1 MGCVA
6 TFSDNNCTVLIRNCA
21 VVVCKCCNTFHIT
34 HLTTVLIR
42 NFAVVVCKCCD
53 TSRISH
59 LNYADMRC
67 IELSICKNMRAEEDE
82 ESEVT
87 QKIWTLL
94 LFHSGVITHPV
105 PVKTLFYRS
114 SSLPHI

>member
-1 MGCVA
+1 MCNMGCVA

-21 VVVCKCCNTFHIT
+21 VVVCKCCNTY
-34 HLTTVLIR
+34 
-42 NFAVVVCKCCD
+42 
-53 TSRISH
+53 RISH

-114 SSLPHI
+114 SSLPHIENIVRDKR